1 MYQMGRNHGVLKPG
15 LATMTIRDNVGATTW
30 KSHQWRT
37 QDFVKGG
44 AKPDENIADDK
55 KKIPVG
61 VGSLTVFG

>member
-1 MYQMGRNHGVLKPG
+1 MCLKARLDG
-15 LATMTIRDNVGATTW
+15 
-30 KSHQWRT
+30 KQWRT

-55 KKIPVG
+55 KKNPVG